1 MSARV
6 EAGASSAVSQNVL
19 RVRDLAVTFPGRPDD
34 VQAVRGIDFD
44 LARGEVLG
52 LVGESGCGK
61 SATAL
66 AVTGL
71 LPDSARVSGSVQLG
85 GEELI
90 GVDDDALSA
99 VRGSRISI
107 VFQDPLAALTP
118 VFTIGRQVAEAV
130 AAHGGVSREAANE
143 RAVELLDVVGIPDA
157 RTRAAAYPHEI
168 SGGQRQRVMIAIAI
182 AAEPDVIVADEPTTA
197 LDVTVQ
203 AQVLDVLRRARE
215 LTGAAVLMISHDLAL
230 LAGFADRMAVM
241 YAGRIVESAPVD
253 DLFGSPR
260 MPYTAGLLGAIPRI
274 DAPSGR
280 ALAAIEGAPPALAGL
295 PPGCPFAPRCPLA
308 VDRCRVDEPVLE
320 TVGDGESLAACH
332 RAQELASGRLGP
344 AGELFVPDPVG
355 EPREK
360 DRQLLSEQP
369 GEEELLSEQPGDAEP
384 HGERELTLEVEGLQ
398 RHYPLLKGA
407 IFKRQVGSVRA
418 VDGISFELRDGE
430 TLALVGESGCGKTT
444 TLMELLE
451 LARPKEGRIVVLGRP
466 TDELSAADRRALRR
480 ELSVVFQDPFA
491 SLDPRMPVGDIVAEP
506 LRAHGS
512 GRAAAG
518 IRVSELLEL
527 VGLEPAFATRY
538 PRQLSGGQRQR
549 VAIARA
555 LALEPR
561 VVLLDEPVSSLDV
574 SIQAGIVNLLAELR
588 DRLGLSYLL
597 VAHDLAVVRHVADRV
612 AVMHLG
618 RIVETGQVADV
629 YGTPAHPYTQALL
642 SAIPI
647 PDPAAERA
655 RQRIILRG
663 EPPSPSTQLSG
674 CSFRT
679 RCPLFATLGEEDRR
693 PCVESDPQLSVVG
706 AGQQAACHHA
716 RGAPAAC

>member
-1 MSARV
+1 MSD
-6 EAGASSAVSQNVL
+6 SVL
-19 RVRDLAVTFPGRPDD
+19 RVRDLAVTFPGRSGD

-71 LPDSARVSGSVQLG
+71 LPDSARVAGSVRLG
-85 GEELI
+85 GRELI
-90 GVDDDALSA
+90 GLDDDALSG

-107 VFQDPLAALTP
+107 VFQDPLSALTP
-118 VFTIGRQVAEAV
+118 VYTIGRQVAEAV
-130 AAHGGVSREAANE
+130 AAHAGIAREAALE

-157 RTRAAAYPHEI
+157 RTRAGAYPHEI

-203 AQVLDVLRRARE
+203 AQVLDVLRRAGE
-215 LTGAAVLMISHDLAL
+215 LTGAAILMISHDLAL

-253 DLFGSPR
+253 ELFESPR
-260 MPYTAGLLGAIPRI
+260 MPYTAGLLGAVPRV
-274 DAPSGR
+274 DAAGGR
-280 ALAAIEGAPPALAGL
+280 ALAAIDGAPPALTDL
-295 PPGCPFAPRCPLA
+295 PPGCPFAPRCPL
-308 VDRCRVDEPVLE
+308 VIDVCHGTEPDLDP
-320 TVGDGESLAACH
+320 VGGGASLAACH
-332 RAQELASGRLGP
+332 RAQELASGELGP
-344 AGELFVPDPVG
+344 AGELFTPARGPEARAV
-355 EPREK
+355 
-360 DRQLLSEQP
+360 
-369 GEEELLSEQPGDAEP
+369 QPGDAR
-384 HGERELTLEVEGLQ
+384 GLALEVTGLR
-398 RHYPLLKGA
+398 RHHPLLKGA

-451 LARPKEGRIVVLGRP
+451 LARPQDGRIVVLGKP
-466 TDELSAADRRALRR
+466 TEELSAADRRNLRR
-480 ELSVVFQDPFA
+480 ELSIVFQDPFA
-491 SLDPRMPVGDIVAEP
+491 SLDPRLPVGDIIVEP
-506 LRAHGS
+506 LRAHGTA
-512 GRAAAG
+512 RAAETA
-518 IRVSELLEL
+518 RVSELLEL
-527 VGLEPAFATRY
+527 VGLEPAFAQRY
-538 PRQLSGGQRQR
+538 PQQLSGGQRQR

-555 LALEPR
+555 IALEPR
-561 VVLLDEPVSSLDV
+561 LVLLDEPVSALDV

-597 VAHDLAVVRHVADRV
+597 VAHDLAIVRHVADRV

-618 RIVETGQVADV
+618 RIVETGSIADV
-629 YGTPAHPYTQALL
+629 YSAPAHPYTQALL

-647 PDPAAERA
+647 PDPRAERA

-663 EPPSPSTQLSG
+663 EPPSPSAQLGG
-674 CSFRT
+674 CSFRS
-679 RCPLFATLGEEDRR
+679 RCPLFAALGEEARR
-693 PCVESDPQLSVVG
+693 PCVERDPQLSAVG

-716 RGAPAAC
+716 RGAPVG

>member
-1 MSARV
+1 
-6 EAGASSAVSQNVL
+6 VSDSVL
-19 RVRDLAVTFPGRPDD
+19 RVRDLAVTFPGRSGD

-71 LPDSARVSGSVQLG
+71 LPDSARVAGSVRLG
-85 GEELI
+85 GRELI
-90 GVDDDALSA
+90 GLDDDALSG

-107 VFQDPLAALTP
+107 VFQDPLSALTP
-118 VFTIGRQVAEAV
+118 VYTIGRQVAEAV
-130 AAHGGVSREAANE
+130 AAHAGIAREAALE

-157 RTRAAAYPHEI
+157 RTRAGAYPHEI

-203 AQVLDVLRRARE
+203 AQVLDVLRRAGE
-215 LTGAAVLMISHDLAL
+215 LTGAAILMISHDLAL

-253 DLFGSPR
+253 ELFESPR
-260 MPYTAGLLGAIPRI
+260 MPYTAGLLGAVPRV
-274 DAPSGR
+274 DAAGGR
-280 ALAAIEGAPPALAGL
+280 ALAAIDGAPPALTDL
-295 PPGCPFAPRCPLA
+295 PPGCPFAPRCPL
-308 VDRCRVDEPVLE
+308 VIDVCHGTEPDLDP
-320 TVGDGESLAACH
+320 VGGGASLAACH
-332 RAQELASGRLGP
+332 RAQELASGELGP
-344 AGELFVPDPVG
+344 AGELFTPARGPEARAV
-355 EPREK
+355 
-360 DRQLLSEQP
+360 
-369 GEEELLSEQPGDAEP
+369 QPGDAR
-384 HGERELTLEVEGLQ
+384 GLALEVTGLR
-398 RHYPLLKGA
+398 RHHPLLKGA

-451 LARPKEGRIVVLGRP
+451 LARPQDGRIVVLGKP
-466 TDELSAADRRALRR
+466 TEELSAADRRNLRR
-480 ELSVVFQDPFA
+480 ELSIVFQDPFA
-491 SLDPRMPVGDIVAEP
+491 SLDPRLPVGDIIVEP
-506 LRAHGS
+506 LRAHGTA
-512 GRAAAG
+512 RAAETA
-518 IRVSELLEL
+518 RVSELLEL
-527 VGLEPAFATRY
+527 VGLEPAFAQRY
-538 PRQLSGGQRQR
+538 PQQLSGGQRQR

-555 LALEPR
+555 IALEPR
-561 VVLLDEPVSSLDV
+561 LVLLDEPVSALDV

-597 VAHDLAVVRHVADRV
+597 VAHDLAIVRHVADRV

-618 RIVETGQVADV
+618 RIVETGSIADV
-629 YGTPAHPYTQALL
+629 YSAPAHPYTQALL

-647 PDPAAERA
+647 PDPRAERA

-663 EPPSPSTQLSG
+663 EPPSPSAQLGG
-674 CSFRT
+674 CSFRS
-679 RCPLFATLGEEDRR
+679 RCPLFAALGEEARR
-693 PCVESDPQLSVVG
+693 PCVERDPQLSAVG

-716 RGAPAAC
+716 RGAPVG